1 MARLTHSLQLPLVT
15 LDGRND
21 LDAQAARL
29 SVPAKPEWLAARIAS
44 LLSPYYEKNTPQAV
58 REMEAE
64 DWVIS
69 LTGRPRWAVDAA
81 VRWWKG
87 PDNPMRH
94 KRPLEGDIVAKVTEA
109 MGAVLAAQV
118 KVRAFDAGVMLPAR
132 EPEPEERSLTPDERR
147 AIAAKLGLPDLSAKS
162 FPAAGEGEA

>member
-15 LDGRND
+15 VEGRND

-29 SVPAKPEWLAARIAS
+29 AVPAKPEWLAARIAS
-44 LLSPYYEKNTPQAV
+44 LLSPYYEKDTPQAV

-94 KRPLEGDIVAKVTEA
+94 KRPMEGDIVARVTEA

-118 KVRAFDAGVMLPAR
+118 KVRAFDAGVTLPER
-132 EPEPEERSLTPDERR
+132 LPEPPRKPMTAEQAAAIMAEAGFRPKTFGKDEET
-147 AIAAKLGLPDLSAKS
+147 A
-162 FPAAGEGEA
+162 